1 MTTASI
7 LVVEDERIIAKGIE
21 KQLKALGYGVTGLA
35 ATGEEAIQQATE
47 DRPDIILMDIH
58 LGFGMDGIEAADVIR
73 SRFNIPVVYLTAH
86 SDEATLQRAK
96 VTEPFGYILKPYED
110 RDLHTAIEIGLY
122 KSKMEHRLRESEQ
135 WLMGILASIGDGV
148 IATDRKGLVR
158 FMNPV
163 AEQLTEWTEADALDK
178 DLREVF
184 PIVEE
189 KTHEPVLNPVYN
201 ALETG
206 LPTNLSPNT
215 FLIRKAGTKFPI
227 DDVATPIRDVSGRVG
242 GAVLVFRDITERRRV
257 DEHLRQ
263 AQKMEALGQLTGGI
277 VHDFNNIM
285 AAIMFFGELLLSESL
300 PPKQRQELARDIIGA
315 VKQGSMLTRQIMAFS
330 RKQTLVPCVLNLNTV
345 VREMVPIVKSLIG
358 ASIELVVDLASDI
371 TPIIAD
377 PSQIGQVILN
387 LTANARDAMPKGG
400 RLIFTTRTA
409 ELNQQTNT
417 QHPDVSPGLYVL
429 LSVRDTGSG
438 ISDDVLS
445 HIFEPFFTTKEVDKG
460 TGLGLSTVY
469 GIIKQN
475 GGCIDVSSKVREGTT
490 FRVYLPVAEA
500 LPTNPSGLAVLPTA
514 RGQETILVVEDS
526 DTVRTMITI
535 VLQEHGYNVLET
547 SNGSEAM
554 AVAENHRGPIHLVI
568 ADLVMPKLSGG
579 EMADRLTAIRPG
591 LRVLF
596 MSGGSDDAVIQQGVE
611 SSPFDFLHK
620 PFNIAALTQTVRGI
634 LDRQ

>member
-1 MTTASI
+1 MEGAGRMTTASI

-47 DRPDIILMDIH
+47 DQPDIILMDIH

-227 DDVATPIRDVSGRVG
+227 DDVATPIRDVSGRVE
-242 GAVLVFRDITERRRV
+242 GAVLVFRDITDRRRV

-263 AQKMEALGQLTGGI
+263 AQKMEAIGQLTGGI

-285 AAIMFFGELLLSESL
+285 AAIMF
-300 PPKQRQELARDIIGA
+300 
-315 VKQGSMLTRQIMAFS
+315 
-330 RKQTLVPCVLNLNTV
+330 
-345 VREMVPIVKSLIG
+345 
-358 ASIELVVDLASDI
+358 
-371 TPIIAD
+371 
-377 PSQIGQVILN
+377 
-387 LTANARDAMPKGG
+387 
-400 RLIFTTRTA
+400 
-409 ELNQQTNT
+409 
-417 QHPDVSPGLYVL
+417 
-429 LSVRDTGSG
+429 
-438 ISDDVLS
+438 
-445 HIFEPFFTTKEVDKG
+445 
-460 TGLGLSTVY
+460 
-469 GIIKQN
+469 
-475 GGCIDVSSKVREGTT
+475 
-490 FRVYLPVAEA
+490 
-500 LPTNPSGLAVLPTA
+500 
-514 RGQETILVVEDS
+514 
-526 DTVRTMITI
+526 
-535 VLQEHGYNVLET
+535 
-547 SNGSEAM
+547 
-554 AVAENHRGPIHLVI
+554 
-568 ADLVMPKLSGG
+568 
-579 EMADRLTAIRPG
+579 
-591 LRVLF
+591 
-596 MSGGSDDAVIQQGVE
+596 
-611 SSPFDFLHK
+611 
-620 PFNIAALTQTVRGI
+620 
-634 LDRQ
+634 

>member
-47 DRPDIILMDIH
+47 DQPDIILMDIH

-227 DDVATPIRDVSGRVG
+227 DDVATPIRDVSGRVE

-263 AQKMEALGQLTGGI
+263 AQKMEAIGQLTGGI

-315 VKQGSMLTRQIMAFS
+315 VKQGSMLTRQIMSFS

-371 TPIIAD
+371 TPVIAD

-409 ELNQQTNT
+409 ELNQQTST

-445 HIFEPFFTTKEVDKG
+445 HIFEPFFTTKEVEKG

-469 GIIKQN
+469 GIVKQN
-475 GGCIDVSSKVREGTT
+475 GGCIDVSSKEREGTT
-490 FRVYLPVAEA
+490 FRVYLPVAEP

-591 LRVLF
+591 LQVLF

-611 SSPFDFLHK
+611 SSSFDFLHK